1 MSWELMVLPIRNP
14 EGWAMR
20 RRSVSSSSVSS
31 VGYDPKTR
39 TLELEFHSGSV
50 YEYSE
55 VPPEVFQGL
64 MEAPSKGRYF
74 ANEIR
79 GQYPSTRV

>member
-1 MSWELMVLPIRNP
+1 VLPTRNP
-14 EGWAMR
+14 EGWGMR
-20 RRSVSSSSVSS
+20 RRSVSSSSVAS
-31 VGYDPKTR
+31 VGYDPKTE

-55 VPPEVFQGL
+55 VPPEVFRGL